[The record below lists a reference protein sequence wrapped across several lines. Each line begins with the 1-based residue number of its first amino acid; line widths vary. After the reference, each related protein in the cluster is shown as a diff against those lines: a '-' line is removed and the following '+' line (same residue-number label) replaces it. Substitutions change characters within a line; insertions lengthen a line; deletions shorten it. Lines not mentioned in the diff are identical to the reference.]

1 VPLAPARP
9 RAWRRQVSVSGPVR
23 AENRIHGSDQQS
35 CSPGGRP
42 VMITD
47 HVPAVLL
54 PSDHAGRRVAA
65 AVPAGGCVED
75 RRDPDPAPP
84 ARGPAAPAGGPPEA
98 GVGGPRAARG
108 PGGRDT
114 EGTPPGAAA
123 AGHAGHDPALAP
135 RHRPP
140 PLGHQLHSRQDRP
153 AGDTAE
159 HQGPG
164 PPARTREPRMGVPQ
178 DPRRA
183 GRAGSQGRRA
193 GRRGDPQGQ
202 RHRPRPATTDRSGP
216 GSSSWAPRPGRSW
229 HAASSRP
236 ACPAAPRP
244 TSWP

>member
-1 VPLAPARP
+1 MRRPPSWPCGPALARSLRLACHGTRGAGYNRAADQLPRGCDSRRRP
-9 RAWRRQVSVSGPVR
+9 RTGRSGRGHRGLWRVPGPGSNGPGTLTRWQAWCARSGAAAAGLVR
-23 AENRIHGSDQQS
+23 AENRIHGPDQHS

-54 PSDHAGRRVAA
+54 PPDHADRRVVA

-84 ARGPAAPAGGPPEA
+84 ARGPAAPVGGPPEA
-98 GVGGPRAARG
+98 GVDGPRAARG

-140 PLGHQLHSRQDRP
+140 PLGHQVHSRQDRS

-164 PPARTREPRMGVPQ
+164 PPART
-178 DPRRA
+178 
-183 GRAGSQGRRA
+183 
-193 GRRGDPQGQ
+193 
-202 RHRPRPATTDRSGP
+202 
-216 GSSSWAPRPGRSW
+216 
-229 HAASSRP
+229 
-236 ACPAAPRP
+236 
-244 TSWP
+244 